1 MKRHNFV
8 VVAVVLTVLSG
19 CASSGGTQFTHNTRN
34 NTKIVVDQ
42 HYVNQVNADSRRI
55 FSRII
60 WVNPPKMRAPVEGDT
75 SN

>member
-1 MKRHNFV
+1 MKRHNFA

-19 CASSGGTQFTHNTRN
+19 CASNGGTQFTHNTRN

-42 HYVNQVNADSRRI
+42 QYVNQVNADSQRI

-60 WVNPPKMRAPVEGDT
+60 WVNPPKRRAPVEGDT